1 MNAPQFDCIIVG
13 GGPAGLTGAL
23 YLSRFR
29 RRMLLLDAGGSRAAS
44 IPMSHNQPAFPDGI
58 SGPELLARMKMQA
71 QRFGAEIVSPAH
83 VEKVRRSEISFVV
96 EFAGKIETSKTI
108 LVATGVVNRRP
119 KMNIDVHRQAVA
131 RRLIRYCPICDGFEA
146 MNQDIAV
153 IGGDGR
159 GVAEALF
166 LRNYSANITLLCERP
181 LTLDGASR
189 SELANAGIRTE
200 ERCVKTIGI
209 EGNKILVTVEGSMTA
224 HRFET
229 LYPALG
235 SDSNNEIAI
244 QTGAAISKAGCV
256 IVDGHQMTTCAGL
269 YAAGDIVEGLD
280 QISVATGQAAI
291 AATAIHNRLRKREGF
306 QQMPR

>member
-1 MNAPQFDCIIVG
+1 
-13 GGPAGLTGAL
+13 
-23 YLSRFR
+23 
-29 RRMLLLDAGGSRAAS
+29 
-44 IPMSHNQPAFPDGI
+44 
-58 SGPELLARMKMQA
+58 MQA

>member
-29 RRMLLLDAGGSRAAS
+29 RRVLLLDAGGSRAAS

-58 SGPELLARMKMQA
+58 SGPELLVRMKMQA
-71 QRFGAEIVSPAH
+71 QRFGAEIVIPAH
-83 VEKVRRSEISFVV
+83 VEKVRRSEIGFLV

-108 LVATGVVNRRP
+108 LMATGVVNRRP
-119 KMNIDVHRQAVA
+119 KMNIDVHREAVT
-131 RRLIRYCPICDGFEA
+131 RGLIRYCPICDGFEA

-291 AATAIHNRLRKREGF
+291 AATAIHNRLREREGF